1 MVTSTLTSAP
11 TTAPVSTAPTSTPPP
26 PPLRPSFSH
35 LCPLRDSTSPLSG
48 IPASCGVTAT
58 TSGDGSTI
66 LIIGSN
72 FSDATNV
79 TIGNG
84 VTTEAPEIILQMQRC
99 AKVLR

>member
-1 MVTSTLTSAP
+1 MVTSTPTSAP
-11 TTAPVSTAPTSTPPP
+11 TTAPTSTPPP

-72 FSDATNV
+72 FSNATNV